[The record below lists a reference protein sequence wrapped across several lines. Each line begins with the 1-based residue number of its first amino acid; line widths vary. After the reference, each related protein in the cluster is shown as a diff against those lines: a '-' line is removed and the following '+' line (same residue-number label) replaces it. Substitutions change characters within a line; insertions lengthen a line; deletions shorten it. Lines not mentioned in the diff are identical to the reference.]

1 MDVNKI
7 RIITAV
13 HGRQEVVSAFFW
25 QLEYLR
31 KETGFNLPVTVSY
44 SDDDDFVHLEQYLTD
59 DCEAIKTPNK
69 PLSEKH
75 NQLLRAASRKKGW
88 KCLMHLGS
96 DDLVSAEYIRVV
108 AGLKLEHKVY
118 GVNELYFF
126 NLPTK
131 TLRKFEYLGLNIVGA
146 GRVFPRSVVNALK
159 GEKYRFRRPYYGLLV
174 RDEQYVPKGMQGLI
188 EGRTIAEK
196 VEGSKSLHCLWLG
209 KKNSGLDNESNRV
222 LSACGI
228 PRVNIGHYFDGPQI
242 VDLKS
247 RDNITPWERIT
258 GNTIP
263 SPHDKNKMLEIAP
276 NIELYEA

>member
-1 MDVNKI
+1 MDVNRI

-13 HGRQEVVSAFFW
+13 HGRQEVVQAFFW

-31 KETGFNLPVTVSY
+31 KETGLKLPITVAY
-44 SDDDDFVHLEQYLTD
+44 SDDEDLNVIQEYLTD

-75 NQLLRAASRKKGW
+75 NQMLRAASRKKGW
-88 KCLMHLGS
+88 KCLLHLGS
-96 DDLVSAEYIRVV
+96 DDLVSAEYIRVI
-108 AGLKLEHKVY
+108 AGLKLDHKVY
-118 GVNELYFF
+118 GVNDLYFY

-131 TLRKFEYLGLNIVGA
+131 TLKRFEYSGLNIVGC

-159 GEKYRFRRPYYGLLV
+159 GDKYKFRRPYYGLLV
-174 RDEQYVPKGMQGLI
+174 GDEQYIPKGMQALI
-188 EGRTIAEK
+188 EGRHIAEK
-196 VEGSKSLHCLWLG
+196 VEGSNSLHCLWVG
-209 KKNSGLDNESNRV
+209 KKNSGLDNESNRI
-222 LSACGI
+222 LSACDI

-263 SPHDKNKMLEIAP
+263 SPHDQNKLREIAP
-276 NIELYEA
+276 NIEL